1 MIEHTKEQVE
11 LSRLILTPPKI
22 GSSRNTFFW
31 NIWPNSEKFVP
42 TIGQP
47 HETKPVTTKD
57 ISGVHS
63 CISRKMNDCFL
74 WVCLSSPTQCLKC
87 AFVANL
93 AQCMQILSV
102 ACGWEWDYSTLRAA
116 KLTGLSSFQKH
127 LKPRRYTSGPN
138 FANEIWGLR
147 AFQRESIFCSK
158 ISSGGSSFMGKL
170 VPGGTNFGGGGGIFT
185 MTEHC

>member
-1 MIEHTKEQVE
+1 MEDTESDRRCSERVW
-11 LSRLILTPPKI
+11 LARLIAAMFDDRTYKGTSWTVTFNVDPPKI

-31 NIWPNSEKFVP
+31 NIWTHSEKFVP

-63 CISRKMNDCFL
+63 CISRKMNDCFS
-74 WVCLSSPTQCLKC
+74 WVCLSSPTQCSKR

-127 LKPRRYTSGPN
+127 RKPHRYASGPN
-138 FANEIWGLR
+138 FASEICWGSTFFSEGVHIL
-147 AFQRESIFCSK
+147 Q
-158 ISSGGSSFMGKL
+158 
-170 VPGGTNFGGGGGIFT
+170 
-185 MTEHC
+185 